1 MKKPVL
7 LAGLS
12 LLLGSNALA
21 QEFVQNKKWDA
32 ALNNVILQEKG
43 LIENNLEAF
52 VPFRAHARNTAGQ
65 TMVKVIIRAT
75 DAKVVAEAINAEGY
89 TANVI
94 TARSLTAEIPVL
106 QVERLAEMP
115 EVETLNYPG
124 QSQLLMDR
132 ARAECGV
139 DKAQAGTN
147 LDTPY
152 TGKGVIV
159 GIIDQG
165 FEYQHISMYQNGD
178 ATNDEGYRVKYL
190 WDRLSGSGSKPKLGE
205 NVSRGGDKEGE
216 GHASHVAN
224 IAVGSKI
231 EENNYHGV
239 ATDAE
244 IIMIPS
250 KFGDSEVL
258 EDIAFIKKVAEDEGK
273 PWVINMS
280 FGSQMGPHDGSTA
293 YCQSAKEL
301 TGKGGILVAAMGN
314 EGEDDLHSQYDF
326 EEDGEEVFV
335 HIEPGKQG
343 SWEVTYLDIWGQAGD
358 GKKHLT
364 VRPYIYEK
372 SKFYYF
378 DEEQGGNSWKNAG
391 TWLEGIDP
399 NNGKEY
405 YRYYLNITQLRNL
418 SNKPNGIFGV
428 RVIGEAGQTIH
439 TWLNPLGGNSNAK
452 YTKVSGKTC
461 ARGNS
466 NYCVGEGAG
475 TIPTAITVASYN
487 TTNSFYSETKNQTY
501 TQSWVGNNGEIS
513 TFSSRGPYL
522 DNENYPKPIVA
533 APGAE
538 ISSAYSSYSDGFDN
552 SNYTI
557 TSIVKR
563 GSRKY
568 YYAAMQGT
576 SMATPFV
583 TGTIALW
590 LQANPELSYDEIAE
604 IIKQTSR
611 RDDGTYA
618 ADEEGWNKEAGY
630 GKINAYDG
638 LKMAI
643 QMRAEGIQG
652 ITNSTEPISVLS
664 TTTDWKVLFNNDE
677 SFADI
682 TVLNTSSQQVLRRQ
696 LRGIR
701 AAQEEVLDLTGMP
714 AGVYLINVKTTR
726 ANFTKKVIVK

>member
-1 MKKPVL
+1 MKKPIL

-12 LLLGSNALA
+12 LLMGSNALA

-43 LIENNLEAF
+43 LLENNPEAF
-52 VPFRAHARNTAGQ
+52 IPFRAHSRNAQGQ
-65 TMVKVIIRAT
+65 TMVSLIIRAT
-75 DAKVVAEAINAEGY
+75 DADAVLKAIEAEGY

-94 TARSLTAEIPVL
+94 TAHSLTAELPVHMIE
-106 QVERLAEMP
+106 QLASMP

-124 QSQLLMDR
+124 QSQIQMDK
-132 ARAECGV
+132 ARLECGV
-139 DKAQAGTN
+139 DKILAGTG

-165 FEYQHISMYQNGD
+165 FEYQHISMYKDGD
-178 ATNDEGYRVKYL
+178 ANNDEGYRVKYL
-190 WDRLSGSGSKPKLGE
+190 WDRLSSSGSKPKTGD
-205 NVSRGGDKEGE
+205 NVSRGGDKEGA

-231 EENNYHGV
+231 EENNFHGV

-244 IIMIPS
+244 VIMIPS

-258 EDIAFIKKVAEDEGK
+258 EDIAFIKKVAEEEGK
-273 PWVINMS
+273 PWVVNMS
-280 FGSQMGPHDGSTA
+280 FGSQMGPHDGTTA
-293 YCQSAKEL
+293 YCKSAQEL
-301 TGKGGILVAAMGN
+301 TGKGAILVAAVGN
-314 EGEDDLHSQYDF
+314 EGEDNLHSEFTF
-326 EEDGEEVFV
+326 EEDGEDVFIHV
-335 HIEPGKQG
+335 EPGKQG
-343 SWEVTYLDIWGQAGD
+343 SWEVTYLDIWGQAAD

-378 DEEQGGNSWKNAG
+378 DEETGGNSWKGAG
-391 TWLEGIDP
+391 QWLEGIDP
-399 NNGKEY
+399 NNKKEY
-405 YRYYLNITQLRNL
+405 YRYYLNVTQLRNL
-418 SNKPNGIFGV
+418 SNKASGIFGV
-428 RVIGEAGQTIH
+428 RVTGQAGQTIH
-439 TWLNPLGGNSNAK
+439 TWLNPMSGGANPK
-452 YTKVSGKTC
+452 YTKVSGKTT

-475 TIPTAITVASYN
+475 TIPTAITVASY
-487 TTNSFYSETKNQTY
+487 TTDNSYVSASDNQRY
-501 TQSWVGNNGEIS
+501 VQSWVGSNGEVS
-513 TFSSRGPYL
+513 AFSSRGPFL

-533 APGAE
+533 APGALV
-538 ISSAYSSYSDGFDN
+538 SSAFSSYSDGFDA
-552 SNYTI
+552 SNRTI

-590 LQANPELSYDEIAE
+590 LQANPELSYDDIAYILKE
-604 IIKQTSR
+604 TSR
-611 RDDGTYA
+611 RDSGTFTP
-618 ADEEGWNKEAGY
+618 DENGWNKEAGF

-638 LKMAI
+638 LKKAI
-643 QMRAEGIQG
+643 ELRAEGIHG
-652 ITNSTEPISVLS
+652 IINSTEPVSVLAM
-664 TTTDWKVLFNNDE
+664 DNNWRVMFNNDE
-677 SFADI
+677 TFADI
-682 TVLNTSSQQVLRRQ
+682 TVLDTSSKQVMRRQ
-696 LRGIR
+696 IRGIR
-701 AAQEEVLDLTGMP
+701 AAQEEVLDLKTLP
-714 AGVYLINVKTTR
+714 AGVYLVNIQTTR
-726 ANFTKKVIVK
+726 ANMTKKVIVK